1 MHFTGL
7 CLASAPMSWYYNY
20 DEREAKSRV
29 KNTLEKRRKKG
40 EALVPVV
47 PTAKRGLSGT
57 FWGQAWN
64 KNLESYGDYE
74 NRLPRGRTYL
84 RQGCVLDLEITKG
97 QVTST
102 VSGSELYDVIVNIQ
116 PLAIRRW
123 KELKEHCTGKVG
135 TLIELLSGKLSDEIM
150 RHVSDHEHG
159 LFPSPREIHMSCSCP
174 DYADV
179 CKHLAAT
186 LYAVGCK
193 LDKEPALLFTLRGV
207 DAQEMIAESA
217 QNAVASF
224 TAGGDDADT
233 LAESDLA
240 DVFGISF
247 DAPIP
252 SAAPIPCAASPVKG
266 KPKKTTARKTATK
279 RAVR

>member
-1 MHFTGL
+1 
-7 CLASAPMSWYYNY
+7 MSWYYNY
-20 DEREAKSRV
+20 DAKAAKSRV

-40 EALVPVV
+40 EALMAVV

-64 KNLESYGDYE
+64 RNLESYSDYE

-84 RQGCVLDLEITKG
+84 RQGCVLDLEIFKG
-97 QVTST
+97 QITST
-102 VSGSELYDVIVNIQ
+102 VSGSELYDVIINIS
-116 PLAIRRW
+116 PLAVKRW
-123 KELKEHCTGKVG
+123 KELKKLCTGKVG

-150 RHVSDHEHG
+150 RHVTDHEHG
-159 LFPSPREIHMSCSCP
+159 LFPAPREIQMSCSCP
-174 DYADV
+174 DYADC

-193 LDKEPALLFTLRGV
+193 LDNEPALLFTLRGV
-207 DAQEMIAESA
+207 DAQEMIGESA

-224 TAGGDDADT
+224 TTGGDKADT
-233 LAESDLA
+233 ISDSDLA

-247 DAPIP
+247 DAPVVEEP
-252 SAAPIPCAASPVKG
+252 PVAA
-266 KPKKTTARKTATK
+266 KPKKVAAKKAARKKAAPSGHSAK
-279 RAVR
+279 